1 MFRIYSNLMRP
12 VKASTIIDVTS
23 AEIGTKELRTAS
35 IFTNYFIKTFIFIN
49 SIFIYNGLIVFHKD
63 IAFLEE
69 GYKYYKDSGERQAL
83 DFKLK
88 TNIPKKIYAEKEIPR
103 KKRIFR

>member
-1 MFRIYSNLMRP
+1 MRP

-35 IFTNYFIKTFIFIN
+35 IFTNYFIKTLIFIN

-63 IAFLEE
+63 IQDIISNIQLI
-69 GYKYYKDSGERQAL
+69 L
-83 DFKLK
+83 NTDF
-88 TNIPKKIYAEKEIPR
+88 ISD
-103 KKRIFR
+103 